1 MKHKTLIV
9 ILFGILPLKSN
20 SQNNIEFR
28 NTDYLA
34 FQTGMTI
41 DSYNSL
47 ALRTFFEYQKD
58 LKGNWQYGI
67 SYEHSRHFASAATDH
82 LDELSTNLSLL
93 SGNVYYKLNAIKDR
107 IFWTTG
113 IGLGVVHA
121 NWNDNDKIGG
131 TINLSMTLNLKLSK
145 RIYLE
150 TSPLIIILP
159 ANRFYYS
166 TMNAATYE
174 SFYAVNIFPFG
185 LKIKL

>member
-1 MKHKTLIV
+1 MKCRILII
-9 ILFGILPLKSN
+9 ILFGILPSKSF
-20 SQNNIEFR
+20 SQNSTEFR
-28 NTDYLA
+28 KADYLT
-34 FQTGMTI
+34 FQTGMTV
-41 DSYNSL
+41 DCYNSL
-47 ALRTFFEYQKD
+47 GLRTFFEYQKD
-58 LKGNWQYGI
+58 LTGNWQYGI
-67 SYEHSRHFASAATDH
+67 SYEHSRHFAYAATDH
-82 LDELSTNLSLL
+82 LNELSTNLSLL

-107 IFWTTG
+107 VFWTTG
-113 IGLGVVHA
+113 IGLGIVHA
-121 NWNDNDKIGG
+121 NWDDYDKIGG